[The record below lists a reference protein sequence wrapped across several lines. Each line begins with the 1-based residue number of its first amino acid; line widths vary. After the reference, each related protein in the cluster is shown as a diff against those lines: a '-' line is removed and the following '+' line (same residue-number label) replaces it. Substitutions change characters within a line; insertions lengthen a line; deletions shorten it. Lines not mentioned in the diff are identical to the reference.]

1 MRRLLLGIAG
11 GSGSGKSSVA
21 RRVAEAL
28 RGMSVVSLD
37 MDAYYRNLTH
47 LTLEQRRH
55 VNWDHPDAF
64 DVDLLLDHL
73 AALAHGRAIEKPVYD
88 YVQHLRGAGT
98 ERVEPAD
105 VVVVEGILLFV
116 DPRVRER
123 CDLKVFVDV
132 EPDLRLVRRI
142 RRDMRVRGRPLDE
155 ILDQYLT
162 TVRPMHV
169 EFVEPTKHYADVVV
183 NEGAHNETAIAALAA
198 RVRSVRA
205 GVPA

>member
-1 MRRLLLGIAG
+1 
-11 GSGSGKSSVA
+11 
-21 RRVAEAL
+21 
-28 RGMSVVSLD
+28 
-37 MDAYYRNLTH
+37 
-47 LTLEQRRH
+47 
-55 VNWDHPDAF
+55 
-64 DVDLLLDHL
+64 
-73 AALAHGRAIEKPVYD
+73 
-88 YVQHLRGAGT
+88 
-98 ERVEPAD
+98 
-105 VVVVEGILLFV
+105 
-116 DPRVRER
+116 VRER
-123 CDLKVFVDV
+123 CDVKVFVDV

-169 EFVEPTKHYADVVV
+169 EFVEPTKQYADVVV

>member
-1 MRRLLLGIAG
+1 MRPFLIGIAG

-21 RRVAEAL
+21 RRIAEAL
-28 RGMSVVSLD
+28 RGASAVSLD

-64 DVDLLLDHL
+64 DLDLLLAHL
-73 AALAHGRAIEKPVYD
+73 AALAERRAVEKPVYD
-88 YVQHLRGAGT
+88 YAAHLRTPAT

-105 VVVVEGILLFV
+105 VVLVDGILLFA
-116 DPRVRER
+116 DPRVRAR
-123 CDLKVFVDV
+123 CDLKVYVDV

-162 TVRPMHV
+162 TVRPMHA
-169 EFVEPTKHYADVVV
+169 EFVEPTKQYADVVV
-183 NEGAHNETAIAALAA
+183 SEGAHNESAIAALVA
-198 RVRSVRA
+198 RVRSARA
-205 GVPA
+205 GAPA

>member
-1 MRRLLLGIAG
+1 MRPLLLGIAG

-28 RGMSVVSLD
+28 RGMSVGSLD

-55 VNWDHPDAF
+55 FNWDHPDAF
-64 DVDLLLDHL
+64 DFDLLLEHL
-73 AALAHGRAIEKPVYD
+73 AALAHGHAIEKPVYD
-88 YVQHLRGAGT
+88 FVQHVRASAT
-98 ERVEPAD
+98 ERVAPAD
-105 VVVVEGILLFV
+105 VVIVEGILLFV
-116 DPRVRER
+116 DPRVRAR
-123 CDLKVFVDV
+123 CDVKAFVDV

-162 TVRPMHV
+162 TVRPMHHQ
-169 EFVEPTKHYADVVV
+169 FVEPTKEFADVIVS
-183 NEGAHNETAIAALAA
+183 EGAHNETAIAALAA
-198 RVRSVRA
+198 RVRSARA